1 MKLMAQAVVS
11 AFFGLVFFG
20 VLLFLPAGTL
30 NYWQAWVFI
39 AVFMATTLVP
49 NVYLA
54 VKNPATLARRMKGG
68 PTAETRPLQKI
79 IITATFASVVV
90 LTVVSA
96 LDHRFGWSHV
106 PTAMIIVGNVMVVV
120 GLVLAQAVVLQN
132 NFAGASI
139 RVEDEQP
146 LVSTGL
152 YGVVRHP
159 MYAGALIM
167 MFGTPLA
174 LDSYW
179 GLLVTALA
187 VPILVLRIQD
197 EESLLRTEL
206 AGYADYIRAVPYRVV
221 PYVW

>member
-1 MKLMAQAVVS
+1 MKLVMQALVS
-11 AFFGLVFFG
+11 GLAGLLFFG

-39 AVFMATTLVP
+39 AVFLVATMVP
-49 NVYLA
+49 SFYLA
-54 VKNPATLARRMKGG
+54 VNNPATLARRMHGG

-106 PTAMIIVGNVMVVV
+106 PTAVVIAGNVLVLV
-120 GLVLAQAVVLQN
+120 GLIAAQAVVMQN

-139 RVEDEQP
+139 QVEEEQP
-146 LVSTGL
+146 LVSTGM

-159 MYAGALIM
+159 MYSGALVM
-167 MFGTPLA
+167 MFGMPLA

-179 GLLVTALA
+179 GLLVTASA
-187 VPILVLRIQD
+187 VPILVLRILD

-206 AGYADYIRAVPYRVV
+206 AGYADYSAKVRWRLIPG
-221 PYVW
+221 VW

>member
-1 MKLMAQAVVS
+1 MKLVMQALVS
-11 AFFGLVFFG
+11 GLAGLLFFG

-39 AVFMATTLVP
+39 AVFLVATMVP
-49 NVYLA
+49 SFYLA
-54 VKNPATLARRMKGG
+54 VNNPATLARRMHGG

-106 PTAMIIVGNVMVVV
+106 PTAVVVAGNVLVLV
-120 GLVLAQAVVLQN
+120 GLIAAQAVVMQN

-139 RVEDEQP
+139 QVEEEQP
-146 LVSTGL
+146 LVSTGM

-159 MYAGALIM
+159 MYSGALVM
-167 MFGTPLA
+167 MFGMPLA

-179 GLLVTALA
+179 GLLVTASA
-187 VPILVLRIQD
+187 VPILVLRILD

-206 AGYADYIRAVPYRVV
+206 AGYADYSAKVRWRLIPG
-221 PYVW
+221 VW

>member
-1 MKLMAQAVVS
+1 MKLAVQTVVS
-11 AFFGLVFFG
+11 GVFGVLFFG

-30 NYWQAWVFI
+30 RYWQAWVFI
-39 AVFMATTLVP
+39 AIFLVATLGP
-49 NVYLA
+49 SLYLA
-54 VKNPATLARRMKGG
+54 VRNPATLARRMHGG
-68 PTAETRPLQKI
+68 PTAETRPLQKV

-106 PTAMIIVGNVMVVV
+106 PTAVILVGDVLVVL
-120 GLVLAQAVVLQN
+120 GLVLAQVVILQN
-132 NFAGASI
+132 NYAGASI
-139 RVEDEQP
+139 QVEDEQP

-159 MYAGALIM
+159 MYSGALLM
-167 MFGTPLA
+167 MFGMPLA

-179 GLLVTALA
+179 GLLVTLLA
-187 VPILVLRIQD
+187 VPILVLRILD
-197 EESLLRTEL
+197 EESLLRIDL
-206 AGYADYIRAVPYRVV
+206 PGYEAYMRTIRHRLV